1 MKLKPV
7 TIALI
12 GAGLLLSLNGCSSIK
27 DLFKSEPV
35 DYQNVP
41 QSHALEVPPD
51 LTAIDT
57 DKRYQVNESSAPT
70 SATYSAYSAAQKNA
84 ASAAQKNAASACA
97 GESTAS
103 ATQSAQQAGTGLVL
117 PKPDNTVRLEHSGG
131 ERWLV
136 VNQSPETVWP
146 KLVKFWQDNGFKL
159 TQNDPKIGILQTG
172 WKDDSDKLPQD
183 IIHSTLG
190 KILPGMY
197 SSGQRDQFRTRLES
211 VATNPNQT
219 EIYITERTAIEVHDN
234 SIDAMQTAWQIGPSD
249 PGAEAEMLTRLMQDF
264 GVTTMQAKALLQTS
278 APSGLAHLAHAE
290 DGSIFLHDD
299 EAFDPAWRRVGLA
312 LEHAGYNIVNRDR
325 NRGVYFVTEDQT
337 AVEDKKSTGI
347 LDKLAF
353 WKHIGDNF
361 TQYQIELDE
370 NSAATRTDIR
380 VLNNEGK
387 PAPIK
392 IVTRIINKLFGQLK

>member
-27 DLFKSEPV
+27 NVFKSEPV

-57 DKRYQVNESSAPT
+57 DKRYQVNESNAPT
-70 SATYSAYSAAQKNA
+70 SATYSAYSAAQQGTA
-84 ASAAQKNAASACA
+84 SGRAAESSASVAQGEQQASAD
-97 GESTAS
+97 
-103 ATQSAQQAGTGLVL
+103 LVL

-197 SSGQRDQFRTRLES
+197 SSGQRDQFRTRIES
-211 VATNPNQT
+211 VTTNPNQT

-264 GVTTMQAKALLQTS
+264 GVTTMQAKTLLQTS
-278 APSGLAHLAHAE
+278 APSGLAHLAHAD

-312 LEHAGYNIVNRDR
+312 LEHAGYNIVSRDR
-325 NRGVYFVTEDQT
+325 NKGMYVVTEDQT
-337 AVEDKKSTGI
+337 AVDDEKSTGI

-370 NSAATRTDIR
+370 NAAATRTDIR

-387 PAPIK
+387 PAPVK

>member
-27 DLFKSEPV
+27 NAFKSEPV
-35 DYQNVP
+35 DYQNVS
-41 QSHALEVPPD
+41 QAHALEVPPD

-57 DKRYQVNESSAPT
+57 DKRYQVNESNAPT
-70 SATYSAYSAAQKNA
+70 SATYSAYSAAQQGTASHPATEPTASGEQA
-84 ASAAQKNAASACA
+84 ASTS
-97 GESTAS
+97 S
-103 ATQSAQQAGTGLVL
+103 VL
-117 PKPDNTVRLEHSGG
+117 PQPDNTVRLEHSGG

-146 KLVKFWQDNGFKL
+146 KLVKFWQDNGYKL

-190 KILPGMY
+190 KLLPGLY
-197 SSGQRDQFRTRLES
+197 SSGQRDQFRTRIES
-211 VATNPNQT
+211 VAKNPNQT
-219 EIYITERTAIEVHDN
+219 EIYITERTAIEVHTN

-264 GVTTMQAKALLQTS
+264 GVTTMQAKTLLQTN
-278 APSGLAHLAHAE
+278 APTGLAHLAHAD
-290 DGSIFLHDD
+290 DGSIILHDD

-325 NRGVYFVTEDQT
+325 NKGVYLVTEDQT
-337 AVEDKKSTGI
+337 AVNDDKSTGI

-370 NSAATRTDIR
+370 NAAATRTDIH

-387 PAPIK
+387 PAPVK
-392 IVTRIINKLFGQLK
+392 IVTRIINKLYGQLK